1 VFENPPEEDSMAKWI
16 ALLCSCLAVS
26 LVAAGCGGDD
36 EEEGGGGGG
45 EAQQQPA
52 GGGGGEGVA
61 VKMSESKF
69 EPASVTV
76 AKGGKVTWTNEDS
89 VGHDVTKTG
98 GPGAAFKSGDSGGMA
113 AGDTFTQTFDTPGK
127 VQYVCTV
134 HANMKGTVTV
144 E

>member
-1 VFENPPEEDSMAKWI
+1 MAKWI

-36 EEEGGGGGG
+36 EEEGGGG
-45 EAQQQPA
+45 EAQQQAPA
-52 GGGGGEGVA
+52 GGGGGGKAAA
-61 VKMSESKF
+61 VKMSEIQF
-69 EPASVTV
+69 APPTVTV

-98 GPGAAFKSGDSGGMA
+98 GPGADFKSGDPGGMA
-113 AGDTFTQTFDTPGK
+113 QGDTFSQTFDTPGK